1 MFHIEY
7 NVVQKSTSLKLKLV
21 LRINPALLP
30 SADYCDVMSV
40 MLFLLVTDIPG
51 PALSP
56 PGAADTA
63 SSVRVTVSVPSG
75 LTTLVSVKERVT
87 AHISEESVYYQG

>member
-21 LRINPALLP
+21 LWINSA
-30 SADYCDVMSV
+30 ADYCDVMSV

-56 PGAADTA
+56 LGAADTA

>member
-7 NVVQKSTSLKLKLV
+7 NVVQKSASLKLKLV
-21 LRINPALLP
+21 LWINPA
-30 SADYCDVMSV
+30 ARDYCDVMSV
-40 MLFLLVTDIPG
+40 MLFLLVTDIPS

-63 SSVRVTVSVPSG
+63 SSVRVTVSVPSPDN
-75 LTTLVSVKERVT
+75 TCVSER
-87 AHISEESVYYQG
+87 ESHSSYQ